1 MTFVRQSRVSGILF
15 SMYRDFIFDVQG
27 FFEKSDKCVVGHT
40 YEMIFQTILVIHN
53 EEERKYIIICDD

>member
-1 MTFVRQSRVSGILF
+1 
-15 SMYRDFIFDVQG
+15 MYRDFIFDVQG

-53 EEERKYIIICDD
+53 EEERKYFVTYGDW